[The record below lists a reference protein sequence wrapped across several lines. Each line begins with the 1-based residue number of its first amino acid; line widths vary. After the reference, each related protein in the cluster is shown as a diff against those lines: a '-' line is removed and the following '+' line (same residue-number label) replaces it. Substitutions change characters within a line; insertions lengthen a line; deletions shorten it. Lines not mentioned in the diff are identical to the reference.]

1 MKELI
6 NKFLEVF
13 GRIVT
18 ENETGDY
25 VDLMMDNHYCIR
37 WYGKLYYVPK
47 NSLLYSV
54 DDELILEFLEQ
65 CRQE

>member
-1 MKELI
+1 MKKLVNE
-6 NKFLEVF
+6 FLETY
-13 GRIVT
+13 GKEVT
-18 ENETGDY
+18 ENEPDY
-25 VDLMMDNHYCIR
+25 YIDLMMDDHYCIR
-37 WYGKLYYVPK
+37 WYNKLYYVPK